1 MFTKRSGVLEAQGE
15 LISLHKR
22 WLIFT
27 LTSILALGGIFVLL
41 FNAWEPHN
49 SIRWLITSSI
59 GLSVLL
65 WVLWQNLDQNYRP
78 GEVSLLPTFGPGNS
92 LTLLRGTLLAMLA
105 GFLFLPQPENILTW
119 SPAIIFTLAI
129 AADFFDGFAARVSNH
144 VTRLGEA
151 LDMKLDGV
159 GVLIAIILAVQYG
172 SLPAWYLLVASA
184 RYLYLAGIY
193 IREKKAYPVYEL
205 PPSIRRRA
213 FAGLQMGFVSAMLW
227 PIFTPPGT
235 SVAALIFAIPFLSGF
250 LLDWLYASG
259 VLQASTGQNLA
270 SASRLL
276 NRALPIALRLV
287 LIAVIPVLVWER
299 FQSYSNPDPAYSA
312 ITQFSPEIAWL
323 MLFTLEI
330 IGMLL
335 VVIGAAGR
343 VVSIAGLLLI
353 GINQFYAS
361 LHPLQY
367 LLIVLYISII
377 YLGTGPYSLWK
388 PEDRLIYR
396 QAGTPG
402 RLPAQPVDQRH
413 PGTEGA

>member
-1 MFTKRSGVLEAQGE
+1 MFTKRSGVIERQGE
-15 LISLHKR
+15 LISLRKR

-27 LTSILALGGIFVLL
+27 SASTLALGGIFVLL
-41 FNAWEPHN
+41 LNTWEPHN
-49 SIRWLITSSI
+49 SIRWLLTAST
-59 GLSVLL
+59 GMSVLL

-92 LTLLRGTLLAMLA
+92 LTLLRGTLLAILA
-105 GFLFLPQPENILTW
+105 GFIFLPQPENILAW
-119 SPAIIFTLAI
+119 SPAFIFTLAI

-144 VTRLGEA
+144 VTRLGES

-184 RYLYLAGIY
+184 RYLYLGGIY
-193 IREKKAYPVYEL
+193 IREKKAYPVYDL

-213 FAGLQMGFVSAMLW
+213 FAGLQMGFASAMLW

-235 SVAALIFAIPFLSGF
+235 SVAALFFAIPFLSGF
-250 LLDWLYASG
+250 LLDWLYSSG
-259 VLQASTGQNLA
+259 VLKASTGQNLA
-270 SASRLL
+270 NASRLL
-276 NRALPIALRLV
+276 NRALPVALRLV
-287 LIAVIPVLVWER
+287 LVAMIPVLIWER
-299 FQSYSNPDPAYSA
+299 FQNYSNPDQAYSA
-312 ITQFSPEIAWL
+312 ITLFSPGMAL
-323 MLFTLEI
+323 LTLFTLEI
-330 IGMLL
+330 IGMVL
-335 VVIGAAGR
+335 VIIGAAGR
-343 VVSIAGLLLI
+343 VVSIAGLLLL

-377 YLGTGPYSLWK
+377 YIGSGPYSLWK
-388 PEDRLIYR
+388 PEDQLIYR
-396 QAGTPG
+396 QAGTAG
-402 RLPAQPVDQRH
+402 RSPAQPVDQRH

>member
-1 MFTKRSGVLEAQGE
+1 MFVRKSGVKEGQGE
-15 LISLHKR
+15 LISLRKR

-27 LTSILALGGIFVLL
+27 AASTLALGGVFVLL
-41 FNAWEPHN
+41 LNTWEPHY
-49 SIRWLITSSI
+49 SIRWLLTASTGMSA
-59 GLSVLL
+59 LV
-65 WVLWQNLDQNYRP
+65 WVLWHNLDQNIRP
-78 GEVSLLPTFGPGNS
+78 GEVTLLPTFGPGNS
-92 LTLLRGTLLAMLA
+92 LTLLRGTLLAILA
-105 GFLFLPQPENILTW
+105 GFLFLPQPENLLAW

-159 GVLIAIILAVQYG
+159 GVMIAIILAIQYG

-193 IREKKAYPVYEL
+193 IRGKKAYPVYEL
-205 PPSIRRRA
+205 PHSIRRRA

-235 SVAALIFAIPFLSGF
+235 SVAALFIAIPFLSGF

-270 SASRLL
+270 NANRML
-276 NRALPIALRLV
+276 NRALPIVLRLV
-287 LIAVIPVLVWER
+287 LIAVIPILIWER
-299 FQSYSNPDPAYSA
+299 FQSYSNSDLAYSA
-312 ITQFSPEIAWL
+312 VTLFSSEIAWL

-330 IGMLL
+330 LGMVL
-335 VVIGAAGR
+335 VVMGAAGR
-343 VVSIAGLLLI
+343 VVSIAGLLLL
-353 GINQFYAS
+353 GIHQFYAS

-367 LLIVLYISII
+367 LLIVVYISII
-377 YLGTGPYSLWK
+377 YLGSGPYSLWK
-388 PEDRLIYR
+388 PEDRLIYQ

>member
-1 MFTKRSGVLEAQGE
+1 MFTKRSGVLEGNGE

-27 LTSILALGGIFVLL
+27 LSSILALGGIFVLL
-41 FNAWEPHN
+41 FNTWEPHN

-92 LTLLRGTLLAMLA
+92 LTLLRGTLLAILA
-105 GFLFLPQPENILTW
+105 GFLFLPQPENILAW
-119 SPAIIFTLAI
+119 SPAFIFTLAI
-129 AADFFDGFAARVSNH
+129 TADFFDGFAARVSNH
-144 VTRLGEA
+144 VTQLGEA

-184 RYLYLAGIY
+184 RYLYLTGIY

-213 FAGLQMGFVSAMLW
+213 FAGLQMGCVSAMLW

-235 SVAALIFAIPFLSGF
+235 SVAALFLAIPFLSGF
-250 LLDWLYASG
+250 LMDWLYASG

-270 SASRLL
+270 NAIRLL

-287 LIAVIPVLVWER
+287 LVAVIPVLFWER
-299 FQSYSNPDPAYSA
+299 FQSY
-312 ITQFSPEIAWL
+312 
-323 MLFTLEI
+323 
-330 IGMLL
+330 
-335 VVIGAAGR
+335 
-343 VVSIAGLLLI
+343 
-353 GINQFYAS
+353 
-361 LHPLQY
+361 
-367 LLIVLYISII
+367 
-377 YLGTGPYSLWK
+377 
-388 PEDRLIYR
+388 
-396 QAGTPG
+396 
-402 RLPAQPVDQRH
+402 
-413 PGTEGA
+413 